1 MADNPQIPLTWYKS
15 YTKWLKDLKIWFP
28 DQRAKWGEVFVKI
41 AEFANGEN
49 PQLDEEE
56 RKFFLIEE
64 IQEMIEASKIT
75 LQERR
80 DNGKKGGRPKK
91 PKETMHNH
99 TVTDIEEDIE
109 EDTEEEI
116 EQEKRISKRNKCVC
130 DNSTAHTQ
138 EFFEI
143 PSSYYKYATD
153 DPLVIAMNAHL
164 KEVRTVFPELCKLA
178 IENDAPFKFR
188 EIYRNYIHTE
198 KNGSISLT
206 DLHEYNGHIVE
217 CIEQMCSNVSN
228 GNLKSGSHFFSTLKN
243 YLNHYKE

>member
-1 MADNPQIPLTWYKS
+1 ML
-15 YTKWLKDLKIWFP
+15 
-28 DQRAKWGEVFVKI
+28 VKI
-41 AEFANGEN
+41 AELANGED
-49 PQLDEEE
+49 PQLDTEEQ
-56 RKFFLIEE
+56 KFFQIAKVQETFEECVHNYQNRIE
-64 IQEMIEASKIT
+64 
-75 LQERR
+75 
-80 DNGKKGGRPKK
+80 NGKKGGRPKK
-91 PKETMHNH
+91 PNETKQNH
-99 TVTDIEEDIE
+99 TVTDIEEEIE
-109 EDTEEEI
+109 QDTEEEI

-138 EFFEI
+138 DFFEI

-164 KEVRTVFPELCKLA
+164 KAVRNVFPELCKLA

-228 GNLKSGSHFFSTLKN
+228 GKLKSGSHFFSTLKN